1 VAALNPFAR
10 PKNATVQTNQAEA
23 TDKEAQASIDAD
35 AQRKIELQK
44 AVADLRSKGVRFVI
58 GNKHGGAAM
67 LGNQW
72 IRAGEIVSGFR
83 VIKIDQSGVELAPV
97 E

>member
-1 VAALNPFAR
+1 
-10 PKNATVQTNQAEA
+10 
-23 TDKEAQASIDAD
+23 
-35 AQRKIELQK
+35 
-44 AVADLRSKGVRFVI
+44 VRFVI
-58 GNKHGGAAM
+58 GNKHGAAAM

-83 VIKIDQSGVELAPV
+83 VIKVDESGVELQPA